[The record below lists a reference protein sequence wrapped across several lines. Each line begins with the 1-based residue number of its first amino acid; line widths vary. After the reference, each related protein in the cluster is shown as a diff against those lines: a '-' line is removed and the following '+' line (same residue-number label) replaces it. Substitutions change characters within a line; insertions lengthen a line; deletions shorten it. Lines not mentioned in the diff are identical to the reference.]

1 MGHRGAVQAEV
12 WKALGNRIRC
22 LREAKGWPT
31 QRAFADACG
40 MNSSH
45 LGQIEQGAGN
55 PRLSTF
61 AQITEALNMPI
72 SELFRGVF

>member
-1 MGHRGAVQAEV
+1 LISTVSTS
-12 WKALGNRIRC
+12 KAQGTQFSLS
-22 LREAKGWPT
+22 AKGWPT

-61 AQITEALNMPI
+61 AHIAEALNMPI